1 MQCSLTHPEL
11 CFNDTMH
18 ISPYKFNRFIIL
30 PFDYMCLHNYP
41 NFGQCV
47 YPDIDACKTGNEKT
61 VISHKVKSGLSH
73 QINATVL
80 ILYKKSNIKFLL
92 FQLVLYI
99 FYNLILR
106 HSIKII
112 KKNITPFLYCRCYTI
127 CGIFHKDKYSI
138 ITVKNLINPF
148 CKIL

>member
-1 MQCSLTHPEL
+1 MKLCIYLLISLTGL
-11 CFNDTMH
+11 L
-18 ISPYKFNRFIIL
+18 YYLLII
-30 PFDYMCLHNYP
+30 
-41 NFGQCV
+41 CV
-47 YPDIDACKTGNEKT
+47 YIIIQILDNVYTGIDACKTGNKKT
-61 VISHKVKSGLSH
+61 VISHKLKSGLSH
-73 QINATVL
+73 QINAAVL
-80 ILYKKSNIKFLL
+80 ILYKKSNFKFLL